1 MKVAVTGASGHI
13 GNTLCKELLSK
24 GYEIKALLHD
34 DEDDLRKPGIE
45 LIRGNILD
53 KNSLVQLCREVDYV
67 FHLAAKI
74 SIDKK
79 EQDLVY
85 QTNVKGTQ
93 NVVEVCKSEKVKRL
107 IHFSTIH
114 TYDPHPLEEELN
126 ETRSQLN
133 HTKMIYEQ
141 SKLEG
146 QNIVLNAA
154 KDGLDAV
161 IVQPT
166 AIFGPNDFKPSL
178 TGQALIKIYNNN
190 LPMLVPGGYDW
201 VDVRDVVN
209 GAIAACTKGRKGEKY
224 IFSGHWLSLKHLS
237 TKIGVITN
245 IKTPQR
251 TASLLLAIIGI
262 PFINVYA
269 AIKNEHPL
277 YTRDTIDILKLSHR
291 NISCDKAKKE
301 LDYTSRP
308 IEDSIK
314 DTFEWYKKNGMV
326 E

>member
-13 GNTLCKELLSK
+13 GNTLCKELLDR

-34 DEDDLRKPGIE
+34 DDDDLKKPGIE

-53 KNSLVQLCREVDYV
+53 KNSLLQLCRDVDYV

-85 QTNVKGTQ
+85 QTNVTGTQ
-93 NVVEVCKSEKVKRL
+93 NIVEVCKSEKVKRL

-114 TYDPHPLEEELN
+114 TYDPHPLEETLD
-126 ETRSQLN
+126 ETRSQLS

-141 SKLEG
+141 SKLESE
-146 QNIVLNAA
+146 NIVRDAV
-154 KDGLDAV
+154 KEGLDAI
-161 IVQPT
+161 IVHPT
-166 AIFGPNDFKPSL
+166 AVFGPNDYKPSL
-178 TGQALIKIYNNN
+178 MGQALIRMYNNS
-190 LPMLVPGGYDW
+190 LPMLVPGGYNW

-209 GAIAACTKGRKGEKY
+209 GAITACTKGKKGEDY
-224 IFSGHWLSLKHLS
+224 ILSGQWMSIKDLSA
-237 TKIGVITN
+237 KIGVITKR
-245 IKTPQR
+245 KTPQR
-251 TASLLLAIIGI
+251 TVSFLLARIGI
-262 PFINVYA
+262 PFIQLYA
-269 AIKNEHPL
+269 TIRNEHPL
-277 YTRDTIDILKLSHR
+277 YTNDTIDILKNSHR
-291 NISCDKAKKE
+291 KISCDKAKKE
-301 LDYTSRP
+301 LGYTSRP

-314 DTFEWYKKNGMV
+314 DTFEWYKQNGMI